1 MMVGF
6 ISLINVPLLFSTF
19 LKISNKIRRYV
30 IYYQLLL
37 LKMERIFIN
46 IYILKDER
54 IRVKT
59 KGKTEKDDERW
70 DNNQRKLNV
79 EALTQ

>member
-1 MMVGF
+1 
-6 ISLINVPLLFSTF
+6 
-19 LKISNKIRRYV
+19 
-30 IYYQLLL
+30 
-37 LKMERIFIN
+37 MERIFIN
-46 IYILKDER
+46 IYILRDER